1 MKFIIAGILA
11 AAVSRV
17 GNRAALRV
25 IGAKVIVATAPL
37 VEEAAKTGAA
47 LTMGASLVL
56 THSFFGLIEGVYDAW
71 GSGFRGISAGL
82 VSLAG
87 HAFYGYITYLIWQHR
102 AGFGLALAGGYIVHL
117 LWNLTVM
124 KFVVQKKGV

>member
-1 MKFIIAGILA
+1 MKFIIAGVLA
-11 AAVSRV
+11 AAISWL

-47 LTMGASLVL
+47 LTLGAPLVL
-56 THSFFGLIEGVYDAW
+56 THSIFGLIEGVYDAW
-71 GSGFRGISAGL
+71 GSGIRGICAGL

-87 HAFYGYITYLIWQHR
+87 HTVYGYITYLIWQHR
-102 AGFGLALAGGYIVHL
+102 PGLGWALVGGYIVHL

>member
-11 AAVSRV
+11 AAASWV
-17 GNRAALRV
+17 GNRAALGV
-25 IGAKVIVATAPL
+25 IGTRVIVATAPL

-47 LTMGASLVL
+47 LTVGASLVL
-56 THSFFGLIEGVYDAW
+56 THGFFGLIEGVYDAW

-82 VSLAG
+82 VSVVG
-87 HAFYGYITYLIWQHR
+87 HTFYGYTTYLIWQHGR
-102 AGFGLALAGGYIVHL
+102 GVILALVGGHVVHL